1 MTMLM
6 RAHRRPPEDGSLI
19 SLRTRMT
26 LRWMVGTQDDREC
39 GRWNCSGHCWLL
51 PIGIILSPGK
61 ASELFLQKVPETE
74 KPNFQCCGL
83 HHKWLHKERKKE
95 FTIHWKLFHHC
106 LFLIFPGAFL
116 SHAASAH
123 MNAETK
129 LRAFLCCFF

>member
-51 PIGIILSPGK
+51 PVGIILSPGK
-61 ASELFLQKVPETE
+61 ASELLQKVPETE
-74 KPNFQCCGL
+74 KPNFQCYGL

-106 LFLIFPGAFL
+106 LFLIFLLAVVMSKSKCRWRKSPWWPIWG
-116 SHAASAH
+116 
-123 MNAETK
+123 TK
-129 LRAFLCCFF
+129 